1 MSGSVGVPLV
11 NTPVER
17 GRHGIFVLLRRLRVP
32 LALLILVYAVVVAG
46 FTLIPGIDP
55 QGRPWRMGFLDAFYF
70 VSFLG
75 TTIGLGE
82 IPHPFTEGQR
92 LWATASIYA
101 TVIAWLYAIGALFS
115 VLQDPVFRRLV
126 QEDRVKRAVRGMRER
141 FYLVCGYDDTGHHVV
156 RELAEDGC
164 RVVIIDIEPLR
175 VDAIDVED
183 LRISVPALCG
193 DASDPHTLVMA
204 GLKHPHCAAVLA
216 LTGSD
221 FVNVK
226 VALTATLLNP
236 GMPVLCAARDHVA
249 HARMAAAGA
258 DHIINPFDTFAQRVA
273 TAIRAPSLQVIYES
287 LTTQRGTAMD
297 EPPQLPRGR
306 WVLCGSG
313 LFVRTL
319 RRQLTRLQI
328 ETVVVDAG
336 AEADADQGLFKGDP
350 TDPEVLVRAGA
361 DTADALVA
369 GTAVDVDNLA
379 IVLAARQLNKSLRI
393 VAQQT
398 QRRNASIF
406 RAAPADLVM
415 LAGHAVAAEVLR
427 VIRAPQLAT
436 FLSRARQQDE
446 DWAAALLARMRE
458 VIGDEVVESWSIELV
473 PALAPTACGALQIGE
488 PVPLARLMTRPDGDG
503 TLVHAVPLLLQR
515 GQETTLLPALDV
527 ELCAGDRVL
536 CCGRARARMTM
547 RHNIV
552 AHALPRL
559 RADLTARPRVAAA

>member
-1 MSGSVGVPLV
+1 MGGSIAPLV

-17 GRHGIFVLLRRLRVP
+17 GRDGIFVLLRRLRVP
-32 LALLILVYAVVVAG
+32 LALLIVVYAVVVAG

-82 IPHPFTEGQR
+82 IPHPFTEAQR

-101 TVIAWLYAIGALFS
+101 TVISWLYAIGALFS
-115 VLQDPVFRRLV
+115 ALQDPAFRRLV

-156 RELAEDGC
+156 RELAEEGC
-164 RVVIIDIEPLR
+164 RVVIIDSEPLR

-183 LRISVPALCG
+183 LRISAPALCG

-204 GLKHPHCAAVLA
+204 GLKNPHCAAVLA

-221 FVNVK
+221 FVNIK

-236 GMPVLCAARDHVA
+236 DVPVLCAARDHAA

-287 LTTQRGTAMD
+287 LTTQSGTAMD

-328 ETVVVDAG
+328 ETVVVAADF
-336 AEADADQGLFKGDP
+336 EADESAKGLFKGDP

-361 DTADALVA
+361 DTANALVA
-369 GTAVDVDNLA
+369 GTTVDVDNLA
-379 IVLAARQLNKSLRI
+379 IVLAARQLNKSLCI
-393 VAQQT
+393 VAQQS

-436 FLSRARQQDE
+436 FLNRARHEDE

-473 PALAPTACGALQIGE
+473 PARAPTVCTALRKGE
-488 PVPLARLMTRPDGDG
+488 GVPLARLMTRPDGNG

-536 CCGRARARMTM
+536 CCGRARARLTM

-552 AHALPRL
+552 AHALPRV
-559 RADLTARPRVAAA
+559 RADLMTLPRVAAA